1 LEIVIDHRQRRV
13 KSMEHIT
20 SAPAAQARNPSK
32 TLSTDRGP
40 HRPVAIRSD
49 EMQFRG
55 EEWFMTKLIEQA
67 VAAVSR
73 LPQET
78 QDDLA
83 RLLLA
88 LAEGAT
94 SPLTRDEAAA
104 IAEAEAEIARG
115 ERVPPETVAAFW
127 RAQGL

>member
-1 LEIVIDHRQRRV
+1 
-13 KSMEHIT
+13 
-20 SAPAAQARNPSK
+20 
-32 TLSTDRGP
+32 
-40 HRPVAIRSD
+40 
-49 EMQFRG
+49 
-55 EEWFMTKLIEQA
+55 MTKLIEQA

-73 LPQET
+73 LPPET

-94 SPLTRDEAAA
+94 APLTPDEAAA